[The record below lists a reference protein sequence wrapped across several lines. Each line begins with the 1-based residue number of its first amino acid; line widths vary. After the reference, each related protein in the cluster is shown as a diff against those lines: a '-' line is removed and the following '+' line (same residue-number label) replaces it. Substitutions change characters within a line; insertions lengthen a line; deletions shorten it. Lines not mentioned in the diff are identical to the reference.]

1 MTTVSTNPPLAL
13 GKNAERLD
21 ADKLDGE
28 FANPAH
34 YQYFF
39 DYDKEVWGEEG
50 LVARLVIGCLDEKL
64 VEETAKYL
72 RTVHGDGSNRGVGV
86 GKGAM
91 MYTERPDKTL
101 GFTQR
106 VPKSIIEGMRER
118 GEFTDFLGW
127 MDKSKT
133 GDRFD
138 YCRETNWSLDDPE
151 VLEAARPFVKAVD
164 EVYRKYLPEQWQKQ
178 RDFMDKV
185 LPDFKFNDSV
195 FSTVTV
201 NRNKRFIYHRD
212 KYDFRGGM
220 GNLVVLEGG
229 DDRAGAIVMPRY
241 RVAFA
246 PRPTDV
252 LFMNVHELHGHLPL
266 NGVERVSAVL
276 YAREHLDE
284 CEVYKATDDDLPEN
298 LR

>member
-1 MTTVSTNPPLAL
+1 MNPTATNPPLYL
-13 GKNAERLD
+13 SKDAERLD
-21 ADKLDGE
+21 ADKLKDE
-28 FANPAH
+28 HANPAH
-34 YQYFF
+34 CQYFY
-39 DYDKEVWGEEG
+39 DVDKEVYGEEG
-50 LVARLVIGCLDEKL
+50 LVARLVTHCLDEDL
-64 VEETAKYL
+64 VKKTAEYF
-72 RTVHGDGSNRGVGV
+72 RTVHGDGSNRGAGV
-86 GKGAM
+86 GKDAM

-101 GFTQR
+101 SFTKR
-106 VPKSIIEGMRER
+106 VPNSIIEKQRER
-118 GEFTDFLGW
+118 GQFTDFLGW
-127 MDKSKT
+127 MDKSQL

-138 YCRETNWSLDDPE
+138 YCRETAWSLEDPE
-151 VLEAARPFVKAVD
+151 VLAAARDFVKAVD
-164 EVYRKYLPEQWQKQ
+164 DVYKKYLPEQWQKQ
-178 RDFMDKV
+178 REFMDKV
-185 LPDFKFNDSV
+185 SKDFKFNDSV

-212 KYDFRGGM
+212 KGDFRGGM

-266 NGVERVSAVL
+266 MGIERLSAVL

-284 CEVYKATDDDLPEN
+284 CDVYKATDGDLPEN
-298 LR
+298 L